1 MCSVEER
8 IVTHK
13 NWCIGNFWKISF
25 GLSEKQNA
33 PNFPFF
39 GPEMWEKSIFY
50 WKLKFRNF
58 KLSTKSPTLPL
69 PLIDSSIKL
78 CRKKIKQ
85 KKTFPKTLFFSQ
97 KNIKLAKKS
106 THRHFVLGNLSLD
119 PGQYQTRQ
127 RVFADQ
133 AHLLFGLMQYL
144 NLNRWQL
151 QEWSRLR

>member
-13 NWCIGNFWKISF
+13 NWCIGNF
-25 GLSEKQNA
+25 LE
-33 PNFPFF
+33 NFVWVKWETKCSKFPVFR
-39 GPEMWEKSIFY
+39 PEMWEKSIFY

-58 KLSTKSPTLPL
+58 KLSTKSPTFPL